1 MLFFIY
7 FKVIYMLILPAAS
20 VICVYSLLY
29 RFFLLLFKS
38 LFLSYIHALCE
49 VPVCV
54 FNPFVDLNNYTIVK

>member
-1 MLFFIY
+1 
-7 FKVIYMLILPAAS
+7 MLILPAAS